1 MAERTT
7 FWASHSNLAELK
19 DKAMVYAKCVE
30 HRARLLEK
38 CPRISTGCP
47 TQKIK
52 LKGLI
57 RAWDPTKSLQNQLF
71 DEILIDLD
79 FDKETIKLYREAA
92 RSFVK
97 FTEGREG
104 IPKVVQFAAL
114 EIKFMYG
121 CDVEWNSG
129 GDPAA
134 PAALCAPAA
143 AGKENEAAST
153 ADKDSST
160 GDAAPST
167 QGTEAVPPPAAALP
181 PAVPPAAAALPP
193 AVPPP
198 AAASPTAVPPRA
210 TASKAA
216 LSDGDS
222 SSSDSSAY
230 SENADRGGDRIVHFQ
245 YIDPEA
251 IMDTDWPD
259 FKYPVAKHFIP
270 RFRESFAVALLVF
283 FDEALN
289 AKFPNLC
296 GQVHDG
302 WRAHFNC
309 AMQLKDILETPTTGE
324 NAYEEDEVNWMYQT
338 ARFYLGKM
346 SRNDIETRGI
356 DSKLARKILNPNP
369 VRKHKTLRFR
379 VSLTSVTGAG
389 AFRARTASC
398 AERVRDQDKRKG
410 T

>member
-1 MAERTT
+1 MAEKTT

-38 CPRISTGCP
+38 CPRIATGCP

-79 FDKETIKLYREAA
+79 FDKEAIKLYREAA

-104 IPKVVQFAAL
+104 IPNVVQFAAL

-167 QGTEAVPPPAAALP
+167 QEDE
-181 PAVPPAAAALPP
+181 

-198 AAASPTAVPPRA
+198 AAASPPAVPPPA

-222 SSSDSSAY
+222 SSSDSSAF
-230 SENADRGGDRIVHFQ
+230 SETADRGGDRIVHFQ

-302 WRAHFNC
+302 WRAHFKC

-324 NAYEEDEVNWMYQT
+324 NAYDEDEVNWMYQT
-338 ARFYLGKM
+338 ARFYLAKM
-346 SRNDIETRGI
+346 SRNDITIG
-356 DSKLARKILNPNP
+356 LL
-369 VRKHKTLRFR
+369 
-379 VSLTSVTGAG
+379 G
-389 AFRARTASC
+389 
-398 AERVRDQDKRKG
+398 
-410 T
+410 

>member
-1 MAERTT
+1 MTPLDLVKIN
-7 FWASHSNLAELK
+7 NLALKYTTIADKTDFWTSHTHLGELK
-19 DKAMVYAKCVE
+19 ERANIYAKCVE

-38 CPRISTGCP
+38 CPRISTGCL

-57 RAWDPTKSLQNQLF
+57 RDWDPMKSLQNQFF

-153 ADKDSST
+153 ADADSST

-167 QGTEAVPPPAAALP
+167 QGNEAVPPPAAA
-181 PAVPPAAAALPP
+181 
-193 AVPPP
+193 
-198 AAASPTAVPPRA
+198 
-210 TASKAA
+210 SKAA
-216 LSDGDS
+216 LSDGES
-222 SSSDSSAY
+222 STSSAY
-230 SENADRGGDRIVHFQ
+230 SETADRGGDRIVHFQ

-324 NAYEEDEVNWMYQT
+324 NAYDEDEVNWMYQT
-338 ARFYLGKM
+338 ARIYLGKM

-356 DSKLARKILNPNP
+356 DSKSARNILNPKP
-369 VRKHKTLRFR
+369 VRKHKTLRIR

>member
-1 MAERTT
+1 MAEKTT

-38 CPRISTGCP
+38 CPRISTGCQ

-57 RAWDPTKSLQNQLF
+57 RAWDPAKSLQNQLF

-92 RSFVK
+92 RAFVK

-134 PAALCAPAA
+134 PA
-143 AGKENEAAST
+143 
-153 ADKDSST
+153 DSST

-167 QGTEAVPPPAAALP
+167 QEDAAVPPPAAALP
-181 PAVPPAAAALPP
+181 PPVPPPAAVLPPVPPPAAASPP

-198 AAASPTAVPPRA
+198 AAAS
-210 TASKAA
+210 KAA
-216 LSDGDS
+216 LSDGES

-230 SENADRGGDRIVHFQ
+230 SETADRGGDRVVHFQ

-251 IMDTDWPD
+251 IMDTNWPD
-259 FKYPVAKHFIP
+259 FKYLVAKHFIP

-283 FDEALN
+283 FDEQLN

-302 WRAHFNC
+302 WRAHFKC

-324 NAYEEDEVNWMYQT
+324 NAYDEDEVNWMYQT
-338 ARFYLGKM
+338 ARFYLAKM
-346 SRNDIETRGI
+346 SRNDMETKGI
-356 DSKLARKILNPNP
+356 GSKLARKILNPNQ
-369 VRKHKTLRFR
+369 VRKHKTLRIR
-379 VSLTSVTGAG
+379 VSLS
-389 AFRARTASC
+389 RR
-398 AERVRDQDKRKG
+398 
-410 T
+410 

>member
-38 CPRISTGCP
+38 CPRIATGCP

-57 RAWDPTKSLQNQLF
+57 RAWDPAKSLQNQLF

-104 IPKVVQFAAL
+104 IPKVVEFAAL

-167 QGTEAVPPPAAALP
+167 QGTEAVPPPA
-181 PAVPPAAAALPP
+181 
-193 AVPPP
+193 
-198 AAASPTAVPPRA
+198 

-230 SENADRGGDRIVHFQ
+230 SETADRGGDRIVHFQ

-283 FDEALN
+283 FDEQLN

-324 NAYEEDEVNWMYQT
+324 NAYDEDEVNWMYQT
-338 ARFYLGKM
+338 ARFYLATM
-346 SRNDIETRGI
+346 SRNDMESRGI
-356 DSKLARKILNPNP
+356 DSKLAKKILNPTQ
-369 VRKHKTLRFR
+369 VRKHKTLRIR

-389 AFRARTASC
+389 AFRARSASC

>member
-7 FWASHSNLAELK
+7 FWASHSNLADLK

-153 ADKDSST
+153 ADKDSSA

-167 QGTEAVPPPAAALP
+167 QGNEAVPPPAAALP
-181 PAVPPAAAALPP
+181 PAVPPPAAASPP

-198 AAASPTAVPPRA
+198 A

-230 SENADRGGDRIVHFQ
+230 SETADRGGDRIVHFQ

-283 FDEALN
+283 FDEQLN

-302 WRAHFNC
+302 WRAHFNR
-309 AMQLKDILETPTTGE
+309 AMTLNDILAPPTTGE
-324 NAYEEDEVNWMYQT
+324 HAYDEDEMKWMYQT
-338 ARFYLGKM
+338 ARFYVDKL
-346 SRNDIETRGI
+346 SPSDRLARGI
-356 DSKLARKILNPNP
+356 DAKNR
-369 VRKHKTLRFR
+369 LRWP
-379 VSLTSVTGAG
+379 
-389 AFRARTASC
+389 RTF
-398 AERVRDQDKRKG
+398 
-410 T
+410 

>member
-38 CPRISTGCP
+38 CPRIATGCP

-129 GDPAA
+129 GDPH
-134 PAALCAPAA
+134 
-143 AGKENEAAST
+143 
-153 ADKDSST
+153 
-160 GDAAPST
+160 
-167 QGTEAVPPPAAALP
+167 Q
-181 PAVPPAAAALPP
+181 
-193 AVPPP
+193 
-198 AAASPTAVPPRA
+198 
-210 TASKAA
+210 
-216 LSDGDS
+216 
-222 SSSDSSAY
+222 
-230 SENADRGGDRIVHFQ
+230 
-245 YIDPEA
+245 
-251 IMDTDWPD
+251 
-259 FKYPVAKHFIP
+259 
-270 RFRESFAVALLVF
+270 
-283 FDEALN
+283 
-289 AKFPNLC
+289 
-296 GQVHDG
+296 
-302 WRAHFNC
+302 
-309 AMQLKDILETPTTGE
+309 
-324 NAYEEDEVNWMYQT
+324 
-338 ARFYLGKM
+338 
-346 SRNDIETRGI
+346 
-356 DSKLARKILNPNP
+356 
-369 VRKHKTLRFR
+369 
-379 VSLTSVTGAG
+379 
-389 AFRARTASC
+389 
-398 AERVRDQDKRKG
+398 
-410 T
+410 